1 MRKPRHKFAVPD
13 PERDK
18 AALREHYVN
27 DYLPSDDDEE
37 GLGPQGI
44 SKLGELARVLRE
56 LKR

>member
-1 MRKPRHKFAVPD
+1 MKKERRFAAPD

-37 GLGPQGI
+37 GLGPQAIG
-44 SKLGELARVLRE
+44 KLGELARVLRE